1 MKGRE
6 LQFLLFF
13 LYRDDQPREILR
25 VKTMRV
31 LRSNLTVPIGATVRC
46 VPRDRPSYGATA
58 CAGVFTLWWRW
69 SGTSCASRLW
79 IRLRGLLGLRM
90 DGRSMDPLS
99 SFTHDS

>member
-1 MKGRE
+1 M
-6 LQFLLFF
+6 L
-13 LYRDDQPREILR
+13 
-25 VKTMRV
+25 V

-69 SGTSCASRLW
+69 PGTSCASRLW

-90 DGRSMDPLS
+90 DDRSMDPLA
-99 SFTHDS
+99 SFTHDSYALILHPAPKDLESSIESHVKRRID